1 MTYPVGG
8 LEPNAL
14 GLHDLLGNAA
24 EWVTGTGDERV
35 VRGGHYLLPAAELS
49 ADWRAVEDLS
59 VWNASYP
66 QHHPDDP
73 GVRRDA
79 PFVGFRLVCEVPG

>member
-1 MTYPVGG
+1 MTFPVGE

-24 EWVTGTGDERV
+24 EWVTGTGDERA
-35 VRGGHYLLPAAELS
+35 VRGGHYLMPAGELS

-79 PFVGFRLVCEVPG
+79 PFVGFRLVCEVPE